1 MCMSL
6 THRLQLLLEPA
17 QYERLS
23 LRAQSEGRSIGSLVR
38 EAIDRAW
45 AEPDAARRAAADI
58 VLQADPMDVPDVADL
73 RRELDELRAGRFA

>member
-23 LRAQSEGRSIGSLVR
+23 QRARSEGRSVGSLVR

-45 AEPDAARRAAADI
+45 AEPDAARRAAADAI
-58 VLQADPMDVPDVADL
+58 LQADRMPVPDVADL
-73 RRELDELRAGRFA
+73 RRELADDRSHRFA